1 MTNTVAATITIGERS
16 SSPSVVNRMGYGTM
30 RLTGKEIWG
39 EPANRPE
46 ALAILKKA
54 VASGVNYFDTA
65 DFYGPG
71 VTNRLIAEALHP
83 YPSDLIIGTK
93 IGATRKEDRSWV
105 PFSTPEQLRQSV
117 DNNLKELKQEQLSLV
132 HFRVMPQ
139 SETGFEESLGTLF
152 DIQKEGKILHVGLSN
167 VSKEQLESGMK
178 MGSIASVQNLYSY
191 AQRAT
196 TTGPHGAAGG
206 EEVLPLCEENH
217 IAFIPYFSLQTS
229 LNKQQQKLADMATK
243 YGVSAAQMNLA
254 WLLHKS
260 SWILPIPGTTSLA
273 HLEENLKAADIAIS
287 EEDMKML
294 G

>member
-1 MTNTVAATITIGERS
+1 MTNTIASTITIGEHS

-39 EPANRPE
+39 EPANRSE

-54 VASGVNYFDTA
+54 VASGVNYIDTA

-83 YPSDLIIGTK
+83 YSSDLIIGTK
-93 IGATRKEDRSWV
+93 IGAERKEDKSWV
-105 PFSTPEQLRQSV
+105 PFSQPQQLRQSV

-139 SETGFEESLGTLF
+139 SKTGFEESLDTLF
-152 DIQKEGKILHVGLSN
+152 DLQKEGKILHVGLSN
-167 VSKEQLESGMK
+167 VSKEQLETGMK
-178 MGSIASVQNLYSY
+178 MGDIASVQNLYSY
-191 AQRAT
+191 LQRAT

-206 EEVLPLCEENH
+206 EEVLPLCEASH

-229 LNKQQQKLADMATK
+229 LGKQQQKLTEMAAK
-243 YGVSAAQMNLA
+243 YHVSTAQINLA

-260 SWILPIPGTTSLA
+260 PWILPIPGTTSLA
-273 HLEENLKAADIAIS
+273 HLEENLKAADIVLS
-287 EEDMKML
+287 EEDMLLL